1 MDPIKGLAWRRVERK
16 PRKGLSKILRGV
28 ASLPL
33 SILKSMEKQ
42 PVRYQRDMRGY
53 GRNPPNPDWPGGAHV
68 CVQFVLNYEE
78 GGENCILHEDAASEA
93 FLSEIV
99 GAQPWP
105 GMRHRNMESIYEY
118 GARAGFWRLH
128 AMFTRAGVPV
138 TVYGVATALAR
149 SPDQVAA
156 MQEADWEIASH
167 GLKWIDY
174 RDWSREDERR
184 HMDEAIRLHRE
195 VTGRRPTGW
204 YTGRTSAETVLL
216 AIEEGGFAYVSD
228 TYDDELPYWLEHAG
242 RAQLIIPY
250 TLDANDMRFATPQGF
265 NSGDQFFTYLKDSF
279 DTLHAEGKSGRP
291 RMMNIGLHCRLVG
304 RPGRAAALQ
313 RFIDYVQGHDKVWL
327 ARRID
332 IAGHWQARHPFQA
345 PALRPSRMERNE
357 FVAAFGGIFEH
368 SDWVARRAF
377 ELELGPAHDSAGGL
391 HNVLCR
397 AFRAAPES
405 DRLAVLKAHPDLAGR
420 LAAARRLTAA
430 SAGEQASAGL
440 DALTDS
446 DRERFATLNA
456 SYVAK
461 FGFPFII
468 AVRGR
473 SSQEILAAFERRIGN
488 DRAVEFDAA
497 CTEVERI
504 ALLRLRDMLPS

>member
-1 MDPIKGLAWRRVERK
+1 M
-16 PRKGLSKILRGV
+16 
-28 ASLPL
+28 
-33 SILKSMEKQ
+33 
-42 PVRYQRDMRGY
+42 RYQRDMRGY
-53 GRNPPNPDWPGGAHV
+53 GRNPPDPDWPGGAHL

-78 GGENCILHEDAASEA
+78 GGENCILHGDAASEA

-105 GMRHRNMESIYEY
+105 GLRHWNMESIYEY
-118 GARAGFWRLH
+118 GARVGFWRLH
-128 AMFTRAGVPV
+128 AMFTQAGVPV

-174 RDWSREDERR
+174 RDHEREDERLD
-184 HMDEAIRLHRE
+184 MKAAIRLHRE
-195 VTGRRPTGW
+195 VTGSRPTGW
-204 YTGRTSAETVLL
+204 YTGRTSADTVRL
-216 AIEEGGFAYVSD
+216 AIEEGGFDYVSD
-228 TYDDELPYWLEHAG
+228 TYDDELPYWLEHDG

-265 NSGDQFFTYLKDSF
+265 NTGDQFFTYLKDSF
-279 DTLHAEGKSGRP
+279 DTLYAEGKAGRA
-291 RMMNIGLHCRLVG
+291 RMMNVGLHCRLVG

-313 RFIDYVQGHDKVWL
+313 RFIDYVKGHDRVWL

-332 IAGHWQARHPFQA
+332 VAAHWQARHPFRA
-345 PALRPSRMERNE
+345 PGLRPSRMELDE
-357 FVAAFGGIFEH
+357 FVETFGGIFEH

-391 HNVLCR
+391 HNALCR

-405 DRLAVLKAHPDLAGR
+405 KRLDVLKAHPDLAGR
-420 LAAARRLTAA
+420 LAAARRLTPA

-440 DALTDS
+440 DALTDAE
-446 DRERFATLNA
+446 RERFSQLNDA
-456 SYVAK
+456 YVSK

-473 SSQEILAAFERRIGN
+473 TRQDILAAFERASTTTGRPN
-488 DRAVEFDAA
+488 STPPAPRWS
-497 CTEVERI
+497 
-504 ALLRLRDMLPS
+504 ALRSCA